1 MPKEIISATVDKD
14 TASDIRTFAS
24 NNDRT
29 FSNAVNFLLKK
40 AFQFIK
46 KEKKKN

>member
-1 MPKEIISATVDKD
+1 MSKEIISATVDKD
-14 TASDIRTFAS
+14 TASSIRTFAS

-40 AFQFIK
+40 AFELIK
-46 KEKKKN
+46 QEKK